1 MPSPEPGVGHAA
13 TGISRCARRC
23 GGVAGSRRGGRPAQ
37 KSRESAPSD
46 RSDPIDY
53 SGVRGEGSIPVPLP
67 PPACPKFSILRLNL
81 LVIKPSRATNSHLNS
96 GLLIGRA
103 AHSSPNG
110 PFFSGALDSTDSVRF
125 SKFECFERLM
135 KSGGMEFCCSSRTG
149 KSVRF
154 RNRHIEVRI
163 LPPQPPSP
171 ASGDSLQPAAHRPEN
186 PGSSRIRLSLQLP
199 ISQSRERN
207 CRKSPALSANIPVLR
222 RLRNSTRF

>member
-1 MPSPEPGVGHAA
+1 MVQVAHQGAGAPQVHGGLGRVF
-13 TGISRCARRC
+13 ARNY
-23 GGVAGSRRGGRPAQ
+23 VRR
-37 KSRESAPSD
+37 SSLE
-46 RSDPIDY
+46 Y
-53 SGVRGEGSIPVPLP
+53 SGLRGEGSIPVPLP

-163 LPPQPPSP
+163 LPPQPPIRAFGLGSP
-171 ASGDSLQPAAHRPEN
+171 LKARMAGNPAFRATPAHPPHFLRHVVGRPLFALHHYAGCSQRTARVDLGAH
-186 PGSSRIRLSLQLP
+186 PGVVAEFPMSRP
-199 ISQSRERN
+199 T
-207 CRKSPALSANIPVLR
+207 R
-222 RLRNSTRF
+222 R